1 MKIGWMFFINELQET
16 CGRQVIKLFLCGN
29 PSVHCIQTSNP
40 KVKGST
46 PVRSS
51 WIFSEYAHS
60 DHWKINVSFLSFS
73 RVKAFHLIYFFN
85 LIIIIIII
93 LLSLLIFHN
102 HFFRREEAQEELQKA
117 KLMISLFS
125 SSLSVLTERVVW
137 DGVSHRG
144 ALPGS
149 PNWVVSSRP
158 QATSTPV
165 WQP

>member
-1 MKIGWMFFINELQET
+1 MFFINELQET
-16 CGRQVIKLFLCGN
+16 CGRQVIKLYLCGN
-29 PSVHCIQTSNP
+29 PSVHCIQTNNL

-60 DHWKINVSFLSFS
+60 DHWKINASFLSFS

-85 LIIIIIII
+85 LIIIIII

-117 KLMISLFS
+117 KLIISLFS
-125 SSLSVLTERVVW
+125 SSLSVLTERVAGDV
-137 DGVSHRG
+137 VSHSG
-144 ALPGS
+144 APQGS
-149 PNWVVSSRP
+149 PNEVVSSRP